1 MTSVCTGALVLGAA
15 GLLDG
20 YQATTHWGSIDN
32 LAHFGAT
39 AVNTRVCVDR
49 NRITGGGV
57 TAGLDFGLHL
67 ASVLADRQTAER
79 IQLFLEYT
87 PQPPFTSGSPDTAP
101 KEVLAKVSETIAPM
115 LTRRKEATLRAAQ
128 RLKGRHLRAGCDAGR
143 KSRDGKRSTSPS
155 GHGIAGGRHSRADH
169 RSRLLRAQPAADVRC
184 GAQGRRPTAA
194 ACQDAQVPD
203 RCASADR
210 PRGSRRVLPESIRS
224 RDAWSRRH
232 RRRPSLQR
240 GGGRRQSSTGWP
252 RSPATPASRSAS
264 TTSRMSQRS
273 SRRRASSGVRLSV
286 LVEIDVGARRCGT
299 SPREQPACAS
309 PRRSRAR
316 TASLWRPAGLSRL
329 GAALREAA
337 SGATH
342 IARAPI

>member
-1 MTSVCTGALVLGAA
+1 MAEPLQIGLLIFPRMTQLDMTGPFEVFARIPDVKVHLIWKRIEPVTSDSGMAILPTVTLDDCPPLDVICIPGGPVQVDLMDDEAIISFVRRQGLQARYVTSVCTGALVLGAA

-67 ASVLADRQTAER
+67 ASVLAHRQTAER

-128 RLKGRHLRAGCDAGR
+128 RLKA
-143 KSRDGKRSTSPS
+143 
-155 GHGIAGGRHSRADH
+155 
-169 RSRLLRAQPAADVRC
+169 
-184 GAQGRRPTAA
+184 
-194 ACQDAQVPD
+194 
-203 RCASADR
+203 
-210 PRGSRRVLPESIRS
+210 
-224 RDAWSRRH
+224 
-232 RRRPSLQR
+232 
-240 GGGRRQSSTGWP
+240 
-252 RSPATPASRSAS
+252 PAS
-264 TTSRMSQRS
+264 
-273 SRRRASSGVRLSV
+273 
-286 LVEIDVGARRCGT
+286 
-299 SPREQPACAS
+299 
-309 PRRSRAR
+309 
-316 TASLWRPAGLSRL
+316 
-329 GAALREAA
+329 
-337 SGATH
+337 
-342 IARAPI
+342 

>member
-1 MTSVCTGALVLGAA
+1 MAEPLQIGLLIFPRMTQLDMTGPFEVFARIPDVKVHLIWKRIEPVTSDSGMAILPTVTLDDCPPLDVICIPGGPGQVDLMDDEAIVSFVRRQGLQARYVTSVCTGALVLGAA

-20 YQATTHWGSIDN
+20 YQATTHWGSVDN

-128 RLKGRHLRAGCDAGR
+128 RLKA
-143 KSRDGKRSTSPS
+143 
-155 GHGIAGGRHSRADH
+155 
-169 RSRLLRAQPAADVRC
+169 
-184 GAQGRRPTAA
+184 
-194 ACQDAQVPD
+194 
-203 RCASADR
+203 
-210 PRGSRRVLPESIRS
+210 
-224 RDAWSRRH
+224 
-232 RRRPSLQR
+232 
-240 GGGRRQSSTGWP
+240 
-252 RSPATPASRSAS
+252 PAS
-264 TTSRMSQRS
+264 
-273 SRRRASSGVRLSV
+273 
-286 LVEIDVGARRCGT
+286 
-299 SPREQPACAS
+299 
-309 PRRSRAR
+309 
-316 TASLWRPAGLSRL
+316 
-329 GAALREAA
+329 
-337 SGATH
+337 
-342 IARAPI
+342 